1 MYKFLA
7 KRIKDGFIAISDV
20 PKKHRK
26 KVLEELE
33 LLEKNEEN

>member
-7 KRIKDGFIAISDV
+7 KRIKEGYITISDV

-33 LLEKNEEN
+33 LLENDEEN